1 MAEQDLAE
9 RIFQISHLTGEF
21 TLRSGAKST
30 EYFDKYLFE
39 SDPSILQAIATS
51 LCRLIPPRTEIL
63 AGLEMGGIPIAT
75 MVSHYSNIPCL
86 FVRKVAKQHGTSKLA
101 EGQDFSGKQVTIV
114 EDIVSSGGQIILS
127 AKDLR
132 DLGAEVT
139 HALCVIDRQS
149 GGKEKLAE
157 NHITLTS
164 LFTMDNLKR
173 HH

>member
-1 MAEQDLAE
+1 MQD
-9 RIFQISHLTGEF
+9 I
-21 TLRSGAKST
+21 AK
-30 EYFDKYLFE
+30 
-39 SDPSILQAIATS
+39 S
-51 LCRLIPPRTEIL
+51 LCRLIPPQTEIL

>member
-1 MAEQDLAE
+1 M
-9 RIFQISHLTGEF
+9 
-21 TLRSGAKST
+21 
-30 EYFDKYLFE
+30 
-39 SDPSILQAIATS
+39 QAIATS

-132 DLGAEVT
+132 DMGAEVT

>member
-1 MAEQDLAE
+1 M
-9 RIFQISHLTGEF
+9 
-21 TLRSGAKST
+21 
-30 EYFDKYLFE
+30 
-39 SDPSILQAIATS
+39 QAIATS

>member
-1 MAEQDLAE
+1 M
-9 RIFQISHLTGEF
+9 
-21 TLRSGAKST
+21 
-30 EYFDKYLFE
+30 
-39 SDPSILQAIATS
+39 QAIATS

-149 GGKEKLAE
+149 GGKEKLVE
-157 NHITLTS
+157 NHITLAS

>member
-1 MAEQDLAE
+1 M
-9 RIFQISHLTGEF
+9 
-21 TLRSGAKST
+21 
-30 EYFDKYLFE
+30 
-39 SDPSILQAIATS
+39 QAIATS

-132 DLGAEVT
+132 DMGAEVT

-149 GGKEKLAE
+149 GGKEKLVE
-157 NHITLTS
+157 NHITLAS

>member
-1 MAEQDLAE
+1 
-9 RIFQISHLTGEF
+9 
-21 TLRSGAKST
+21 
-30 EYFDKYLFE
+30 
-39 SDPSILQAIATS
+39 
-51 LCRLIPPRTEIL
+51 
-63 AGLEMGGIPIAT
+63 MGGIPIAT

-157 NHITLTS
+157 NHITLTRTQRETS
-164 LFTMDNLKR
+164 ATHSKPGV
-173 HH
+173 

>member
-1 MAEQDLAE
+1 
-9 RIFQISHLTGEF
+9 
-21 TLRSGAKST
+21 
-30 EYFDKYLFE
+30 
-39 SDPSILQAIATS
+39 
-51 LCRLIPPRTEIL
+51 
-63 AGLEMGGIPIAT
+63 MGGIPIAT

-149 GGKEKLAE
+149 GGKEKLVE
-157 NHITLTS
+157 NHITLAS

>member
-1 MAEQDLAE
+1 M
-9 RIFQISHLTGEF
+9 
-21 TLRSGAKST
+21 
-30 EYFDKYLFE
+30 
-39 SDPSILQAIATS
+39 QAIATS
-51 LCRLIPPRTEIL
+51 LCRLIPPQTEIL

>member
-1 MAEQDLAE
+1 LQD
-9 RIFQISHLTGEF
+9 I
-21 TLRSGAKST
+21 AK
-30 EYFDKYLFE
+30 
-39 SDPSILQAIATS
+39 S
-51 LCRLIPPRTEIL
+51 LCRLIPPQTEIL

-149 GGKEKLAE
+149 GGKEKLAG

>member
-1 MAEQDLAE
+1 M
-9 RIFQISHLTGEF
+9 TGEF